1 LLVAQGSTPAAPIQA
16 PVRAPVYGVLPT
28 HFLAGNPESAQ
39 YPMELLRT
47 GLEARGA
54 RFVPP
59 ALLEDVLRANR
70 IRQTDSISA
79 KAARTI
85 GEETE
90 IRFLVAS
97 TLLSFASAPAP
108 QLAIALHVV
117 DVETGR
123 RVLSSLV
130 SLRGADFKGL
140 LGLGEIVDE
149 DVLAL
154 EVAARILEEFDSE
167 GRPAP
172 FEPEDLEDFL
182 PADSLA
188 RFNHREF
195 APLEL
200 ERVAVLPFINRT
212 NRRNASRLFAEVLGH
227 QWFRTAGID
236 VVEGS
241 ELRAALVRQRVRSLD
256 LLDEELMRRVGEDL
270 GVRYFLLG
278 SVDRFETDS
287 FRHGAFAPE
296 VQASARL
303 LDVSRSRI
311 VAAGSVHRRGDDYH
325 LVLGLGVVKDLTS
338 LADRVGRELVALMGV
353 KE

>member
-1 LLVAQGSTPAAPIQA
+1 M
-16 PVRAPVYGVLPT
+16 
-28 HFLAGNPESAQ
+28 HFLAGDRESAH
-39 YPMELLRT
+39 YLVELLRT

-54 RFVPP
+54 RFVSS
-59 ALLEDVLRANR
+59 AHLEDVLRAHR

-79 KAARTI
+79 EAARTI
-85 GEETE
+85 GQDTE
-90 IRFLVAS
+90 IRYLVAS
-97 TLLSFASAPAP
+97 TLLGFAPAPTP

-130 SLRGADFKGL
+130 SLRGDDFTGL
-140 LGLGEIVDE
+140 LGLGEIVEE

-154 EVAARILEEFDSE
+154 EVAARILEDFDSE
-167 GRPAP
+167 GRPAAL
-172 FEPEDLEDFL
+172 ELDDLDDFL
-182 PADSLA
+182 PADSLS
-188 RFNHREF
+188 RFNHLEF
-195 APLEL
+195 APMEL
-200 ERVAVLPFINRT
+200 ERVAVLPFVNRT
-212 NRRNASRLFAEVLGH
+212 NRRDASRLFAEVLGH

-256 LLDEELMRRVGEDL
+256 LLDEELMKRVGEDL

-287 FRHGAFAPE
+287 FADGVFAPE
-296 VQASARL
+296 IEASARL

-311 VAAGSVHRRGDDYH
+311 VAAASVHRRGDDYH
-325 LVLGLGVVKDLTS
+325 LVLGLGVVRDLTS